1 MTKRKSLLG
10 RGAALISVIMAFTF
24 VVEASAAPIE
34 ESFAYYDTYI
44 KAQDLG
50 KYDFEVETH
59 EIPSHE
65 VLPIIDKS
73 YFPVTVTHFQSE
85 VDNTEPSATYT
96 KNTITKVDVV
106 FAIGKYNKTADL
118 KAYTANFK
126 SQLNLASNFIDATV
140 TELESTFSSE
150 FALHT
155 TWETSSDMDTH
166 IKMYDA
172 SGRQLEHIWYG
183 HRQGDALTLDKDDT
197 KGANSAY
204 EDYTETAGIYN
215 EGEWFTI
222 DFPNLPASATRMVI
236 SIVAYRGTSPT
247 TITLV
252 DKMSKKVVT
261 KSKVN
266 LTSKKQEITIGELFL
281 DNGAWSFKKANG
293 EIFGGTTAVPLG
305 ETLKDVS
312 WRDGAVRF
320 IVNITDDVPEELL
333 DTGSKDYQYTVAK
346 LLDSNAYLINVG
358 NNTNKE
364 YLDRLL
370 KAITHA
376 NSEQGTFIQS
386 RDVPT
391 TFTEVA
397 NWIINKV
404 KTTKEFSDWI
414 LVNTEILWETEYN
427 DQEHDLPLN
436 FGEHDG
442 TKSLDNSDVKLA
454 NLWGV
459 GLTHLYNSEKIF
471 AEKWRYRHFNNYFDN
486 SPIRESFHNV
496 WIEDP
501 VEIFPNPGLYRI
513 NYKRR
518 DNPLH
523 PNTNLSD
530 AFDEYRYWSRNYDR
544 IDSTNSNSSNYNL
557 EGGVS

>member
-1 MTKRKSLLG
+1 
-10 RGAALISVIMAFTF
+10 MAFTF
-24 VVEASAAPIE
+24 VVEASAAPVE

-155 TWETSSDMDTH
+155 TWDTVSDMDTH

-172 SGRQLEHIWYG
+172 SGRQLEHIWYAN
-183 HRQGDALTLDKDDT
+183 RQGNALTLDKDDT
-197 KGANSAY
+197 RGANSAY

-236 SIVAYRGTSPT
+236 SIVAFRGTSPT

-266 LTSKKQEITIGELFL
+266 LTSQKQEITIGELFL

-442 TKSLDNSDVKLA
+442 TKSSDNSDVKLA

-459 GLTHLYNSEKIF
+459 GLTHLYKSEKIF

-486 SPIRESFHNV
+486 SPVRESFHNV

-530 AFDEYRYWSRNYDR
+530 AFNEYRYWSRNYDR

-557 EGGVS
+557 EGGVN